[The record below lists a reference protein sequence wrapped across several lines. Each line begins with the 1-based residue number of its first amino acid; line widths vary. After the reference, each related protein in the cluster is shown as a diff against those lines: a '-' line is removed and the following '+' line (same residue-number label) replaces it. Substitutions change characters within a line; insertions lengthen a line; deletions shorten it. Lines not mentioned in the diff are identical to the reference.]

1 MRNMRKLAAE
11 TAQKISALSAKN
23 ALTLPKLFEM
33 LMELQTNAYAQ
44 GLHTAGEPMQAMS
57 RDIDRRMATLGLD
70 GMGDSGDARA

>member
-1 MRNMRKLAAE
+1 MREMQTLAAD

-23 ALTLPKLFEM
+23 ALTLPGLFDM

-44 GLHTAGEPMQAMS
+44 GLQKAGEPMQELS

-70 GMGDSGDARA
+70 GMGDSGDARP